1 MRLNLKKIY
10 ITPALLLIILVGCS
24 NELPSNVTKGN
35 KTHSVEKMEIYHF
48 HSDRQ
53 CSVCKTIGAYL
64 DETISRYFTKQVDEG
79 KIVYGHINVQSPE
92 KKEITNRYGAQG
104 TSLWIGVYDENGFHS
119 ENDQGIWYKLRN
131 KEKFIIYLK
140 NLIEKRL
147 SGDMN

>member
-1 MRLNLKKIY
+1 MKFNPKNIY
-10 ITPALLLIILVGCS
+10 ITPVLLLIIFFGCS
-24 NELPSNVTKGN
+24 NESSSNVTKEN

-131 KEKFIIYLK
+131 REAFIIYLK

>member
-1 MRLNLKKIY
+1 MKFNPKNIY
-10 ITPALLLIILVGCS
+10 ITPVLLLIILAGYS
-24 NELPSNVTKGN
+24 NALPSNVTKEN
-35 KTHSVEKMEIYHF
+35 KTHSVEKLEIYHF

-53 CSVCKTIGAYL
+53 CRVCKTIGAYL
-64 DETISRYFTKQVDEG
+64 DETISRYFIKQVDDG

-92 KKEITNRYGAQG
+92 TKKITNRYGAQG

-119 ENDQGIWYKLRN
+119 ENDKGIWYKLRN
-131 KEKFIIYLK
+131 REAFIIYLK

>member
-1 MRLNLKKIY
+1 MKLHLKDIY
-10 ITPALLLIILVGCS
+10 FTPVLLLIILAGCS
-24 NELPSNVTKGN
+24 NELPSNVTKTN
-35 KTHSVEKMEIYHF
+35 KTHSVEKIEIYHF

-53 CSVCKTIGAYL
+53 CVVCKTIGVYL
-64 DETISRYFTKQVDEG
+64 DETITRYFTKQVDKG

-92 KKEITNRYGAQG
+92 KEEITNRYGAQG
-104 TSLWIGVYDENGFHS
+104 TSLWLGVYDENGFHS

-131 KEKFIIYLK
+131 KENFIIYLK

>member
-1 MRLNLKKIY
+1 MKLNLKDVY
-10 ITPALLLIILVGCS
+10 ITPVLLLIIFFGCS
-24 NELPSNVTKGN
+24 NELPSNVTKEN

-53 CSVCKTIGAYL
+53 CSVCKAIGAYL
-64 DETISRYFTKQVDEG
+64 DETISRYFTKQVGDGE
-79 KIVYGHINVQSPE
+79 IVYGHINVQSPE
-92 KKEITNRYGAQG
+92 TKEITNRYGAQG

-131 KEKFIIYLK
+131 KEAFIIYLK

>member
-1 MRLNLKKIY
+1 MKFNPKNIY
-10 ITPALLLIILVGCS
+10 ITPVLLLIIFFGCS
-24 NELPSNVTKGN
+24 NESSSNVTKEN

-53 CSVCKTIGAYL
+53 CSVCKAIGAYL
-64 DETISRYFTKQVDEG
+64 DETISRYFIKQVDEG